1 MIRTAFNYFD
11 AIYVINLDSRPDRLT
26 RVMSSFADLGMADR
40 VERFPGIIPE
50 GGSGAYGCLMS
61 HVAIIKKAKEL
72 CLKNVLVFEDDVEL
86 LNIESISP
94 AISQLRSI
102 PWALYYLG
110 YNSHAPLNKV
120 TPNLL
125 KLTQCYSTHAIA
137 YHSSVF
143 DLIIASFDSKKI
155 KLIDVWLSENVQAAF
170 NCLGNYPI
178 AATQFSNYSDIEKK
192 EVKYD
197 FILERF
203 IKNTKNLQ

>member
-1 MIRTAFNYFD
+1 MIQEAFNYFD

-26 RVMSSFADLGMADR
+26 RVMSSFADLGISDR
-40 VERFPGIIPE
+40 VERFPGIVPTE
-50 GGSGAYGCLMS
+50 GSGALGCLMS
-61 HVAIIKKAKEL
+61 HVAIIEQAKTKG
-72 CLKNVLVFEDDVEL
+72 LKNVLIFEDDVQF
-86 LNIESISP
+86 LNIESIAP
-94 AISQLRSI
+94 AVEQLSTKK
-102 PWALYYLG
+102 WALYYLG
-110 YNSHAPLNKV
+110 YNSHSPLNKV

-125 KLTQCYSTHAIA
+125 KLAKCYSTHAIA
-137 YHSSVF
+137 YNSSIF

-155 KLIDVWLSENVQAAF
+155 KLIDVWLSENVQSRF